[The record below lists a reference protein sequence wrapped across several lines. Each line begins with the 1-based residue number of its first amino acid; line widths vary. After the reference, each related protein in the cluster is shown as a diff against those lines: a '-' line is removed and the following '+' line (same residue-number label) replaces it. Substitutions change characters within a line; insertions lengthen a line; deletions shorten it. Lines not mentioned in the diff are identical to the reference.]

1 VKIRFTFFRKG
12 PDKALHHY
20 LKKNFSITPGDIS
33 LYKTAFQHKSMFRE
47 QQDVSLYNERLEFLG
62 DSILDAVVA
71 EYLYLKFPEEK
82 EGSLTKLKAK
92 LVNREYLNKIGDKFN
107 IGEQLRYQSFGD
119 NTPKSIIGNALE
131 AIIGAIYLDK
141 GFRFTRKF
149 IIEQIV
155 QKQVSLEE
163 LMREESDFKSKI
175 IIWGQ
180 REKKNLIFRVDKEEK
195 EGADKIYYIALVV
208 DGESICVEKARNKKE
223 AEQLA
228 AKSACVILSI

>member
-1 VKIRFTFFRKG
+1 VKIRFPFFRKG
-12 PDKALHHY
+12 PDKALHNY
-20 LKKNFSITPGDIS
+20 LKKNFSLTPGDIS

-62 DSILDAVVA
+62 DSILDAVIA

-155 QKQVSLEE
+155 QKHVSLDE
-163 LMREESDFKSKI
+163 LMREENDFKSKI

-180 REKKNLIFRVDKEEK
+180 REKKNLIFRVEKEEK
-195 EGADKIYYIALVV
+195 EGVDKIYYIALVV
-208 DGESICVEKARNKKE
+208 DGEQICIEKARNKKE

-228 AKSACVILSI
+228 AKSACSLLHI

>member
-1 VKIRFTFFRKG
+1 
-12 PDKALHHY
+12 
-20 LKKNFSITPGDIS
+20 
-33 LYKTAFQHKSMFRE
+33 MFRE

-92 LVNREYLNKIGDKFN
+92 LVNREYLNKIGEKFN

-195 EGADKIYYIALVV
+195 VGADKIYYIALVV
-208 DGESICVEKARNKKE
+208 DGNPICVEKARNKKE

-228 AKSACVILSI
+228 AKSACIILSI

>member
-1 VKIRFTFFRKG
+1 
-12 PDKALHHY
+12 
-20 LKKNFSITPGDIS
+20 
-33 LYKTAFQHKSMFRE
+33 
-47 QQDVSLYNERLEFLG
+47 
-62 DSILDAVVA
+62 
-71 EYLYLKFPEEK
+71 
-82 EGSLTKLKAK
+82 
-92 LVNREYLNKIGDKFN
+92 VNREYLNKIGEKFN

-195 EGADKIYYIALVV
+195 VGADKIYYIALVV
-208 DGESICVEKARNKKE
+208 DGNPICVEKARNKKE

-228 AKSACVILSI
+228 AKSACIILSI

>member
-1 VKIRFTFFRKG
+1 
-12 PDKALHHY
+12 
-20 LKKNFSITPGDIS
+20 
-33 LYKTAFQHKSMFRE
+33 MFRE

-149 IIEQIV
+149 IIDQII

-180 REKKNLIFRVDKEEK
+180 REKKNLLFRVEKEEK
-195 EGADKIYYIALVV
+195 EGADKIYYISLVV

>member
-1 VKIRFTFFRKG
+1 
-12 PDKALHHY
+12 
-20 LKKNFSITPGDIS
+20 
-33 LYKTAFQHKSMFRE
+33 MFRE

-62 DSILDAVVA
+62 DSILDAVIA

-92 LVNREYLNKIGDKFN
+92 LVNREYLNKLGEKFN

-155 QKQVSLEE
+155 QKHVSLDE
-163 LMREESDFKSKI
+163 LMREENDFKSKI

-180 REKKNLIFRVDKEEK
+180 REKKNLVFRVEKEEK
-195 EGADKIYYIALVV
+195 EGVDKIYYIALVV
-208 DGESICVEKARNKKE
+208 DGEQICVEKARNKKE

-228 AKSACVILSI
+228 AKSACGILHI